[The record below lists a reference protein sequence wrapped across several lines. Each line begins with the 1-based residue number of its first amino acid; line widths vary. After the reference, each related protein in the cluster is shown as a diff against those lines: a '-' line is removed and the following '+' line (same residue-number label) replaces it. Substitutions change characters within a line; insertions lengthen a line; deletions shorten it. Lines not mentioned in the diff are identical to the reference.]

1 MKAMYVKGATIKG
14 IAIICCALLVSFM
27 LTIVGC
33 GGDDDDDDD
42 SASVDAI
49 APTVEEVIVAGD
61 LSAAATNGIIIIVF
75 SEAVEPS
82 SVQAAVA
89 FTPPVNGAASYDEE
103 TNTLIFDPASDLQ
116 ANTGYSVTVS
126 NAADKSGN
134 VMEPHTFQIQTSV
147 KDVEPPKIVGSTP
160 ADGEEE
166 VSVIPGFSVEFS
178 ERLDHTKFGT
188 DLSITPDV
196 GVPVSQW
203 TFTWSE
209 DGKQADIW
217 FPLTK
222 GLEPGEKYKLS
233 IGKLSVVDLAG
244 NNMLQKFQIE
254 FTTSERLYEDI
265 DPEAG
270 NPLSQEWIY
279 IIWKQNNVWYIYWGG
294 TAPAGATARGQGT
307 IYCDDEGEIDN
318 VSELAWEAGDTQS
331 VNNGRLTFNGAVNG
345 TGGTDGLSFEATGK
359 TVTFQLSNANPEW
372 IFIGKDRKHP
382 EATKFILTNE

>member
-1 MKAMYVKGATIKG
+1 MKAMYVKGVTIKE

-33 GGDDDDDDD
+33 GGDDDDD
-42 SASVDAI
+42 SARVDVDP
-49 APTVEEVIVAGD
+49 PTVEQVLVAGD

-82 SVQAAVA
+82 SVQAAIA

-103 TNTLIFDPASDLQ
+103 TNTLTFDPASDLQ
-116 ANTGYSVTVS
+116 ANTGYSVMVS

-134 VMEPHTFQIQTSV
+134 VMEPYTFQLQTSV
-147 KDVEPPKIVGSTP
+147 KDVEPPEIVGTTP

-166 VSVIPGFSVEFS
+166 ISVAPGFSIEFS
-178 ERLDHTKFGT
+178 ERIDQTKFGL
-188 DLSITPDV
+188 DLSLTPDV

-209 DGKQADIW
+209 DGKQVDIW

-222 GLEPGEKYKLS
+222 GLEPGRKYKLS

-244 NNMLQKFQIE
+244 NRMLQKFQIE
-254 FTTSERLYEDI
+254 FTTTERLYEDI
-265 DPEAG
+265 DPESG
-270 NPLSQEWIY
+270 NPLTQEWIY
-279 IIWKQNNVWYIYWGG
+279 IIWKQNNAWSIYWGG
-294 TAPAGATARGQGT
+294 TAIAGATLRGQGT
-307 IYCDDEGEIDN
+307 IYCEEGEIDN
-318 VSELAWEAGDTQS
+318 VVELAWEAGDTQS

-345 TGGTDGLSFEATGK
+345 TGGTDGLSFEATGP

-382 EATKFILTNE
+382 EVTTFKLINE

>member
-1 MKAMYVKGATIKG
+1 MKAIYVKGVTIKG
-14 IAIICCALLVSFM
+14 IAIICCALLV
-27 LTIVGC
+27 LLVLAIVGC
-33 GGDDDDDDD
+33 GGGNDDDD
-42 SASVDAI
+42 SANVDAI
-49 APTVEEVIVAGD
+49 APTVEQVLVAGD

-82 SVQAAVA
+82 SVQAAIA
-89 FTPPVNGAASYDEE
+89 FTLPVNGAASYDEE

-126 NAADKSGN
+126 NAMDKSGN
-134 VMEPHTFQIQTSV
+134 VMEPYTFQLQTSM
-147 KDVEPPKIVGSTP
+147 KDVEPPEIMGTTP

-166 VSVIPGFSVEFS
+166 ISVAPGFSIEFS
-178 ERLDHTKFGT
+178 ERIDQTKFGL
-188 DLSITPDV
+188 DLSLTPDV

-209 DGKQADIW
+209 DGKQVDIW

-222 GLEPGEKYKLS
+222 GLEPGRKYKLS

-244 NNMLQKFQIE
+244 NRMLQKFQIE
-254 FTTSERLYEDI
+254 FTTTERLYEDI
-265 DPEAG
+265 DPESG
-270 NPLSQEWIY
+270 NPLTQEWLY
-279 IIWKQNNVWYIYWGG
+279 IIWKQNSAWSIYWGG
-294 TAPAGATARGQGT
+294 TAIAGATLRGQGT
-307 IYCDDEGEIDN
+307 IYCEEGEIDN
-318 VSELAWEAGDTQS
+318 VVELAWEAGDTQS

-345 TGGTDGLSFEATGK
+345 TGGTDGLSFEATGP

-382 EATKFILTNE
+382 EVTTFTLVND